1 MVVIGFSQA
10 FLDIFHGQDYL
21 TLKRLLLWL
30 ATSPGLPTLFDWYN
44 CLGQI
49 KDGLSS
55 PWFWQGL
62 MSDYIFFPGLLML
75 ERTTGSADPTCGPGT
90 ADILEVYCTVHGIF
104 WKKHAQPGD
113 HMVTDEFSW
122 FEFPKSSK
130 SHEGDQRLQVHFPK
144 LQEPAHSM
152 IVLQQLGFLQLVYVG
167 QLNYLQVGQ
176 WTGGVLGLMVIG
188 NVKDFQDY
196 GIGFRVIMV
205 RC

>member
-21 TLKRLLLWL
+21 SLKRLVLWL

-90 ADILEVYCTVHGIF
+90 ADILGLLDSPWHLLEKTRATWGSHGD
-104 WKKHAQPGD
+104 G
-113 HMVTDEFSW
+113 
-122 FEFPKSSK
+122 
-130 SHEGDQRLQVHFPK
+130 
-144 LQEPAHSM
+144 
-152 IVLQQLGFLQLVYVG
+152 
-167 QLNYLQVGQ
+167 
-176 WTGGVLGLMVIG
+176 
-188 NVKDFQDY
+188 
-196 GIGFRVIMV
+196 
-205 RC
+205 